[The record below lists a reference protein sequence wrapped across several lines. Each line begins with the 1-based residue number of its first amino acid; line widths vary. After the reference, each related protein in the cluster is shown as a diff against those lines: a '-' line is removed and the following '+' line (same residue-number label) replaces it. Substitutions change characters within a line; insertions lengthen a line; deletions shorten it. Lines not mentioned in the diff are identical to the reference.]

1 MMKSVRTHAL
11 FALSLLAIAPAWAIP
26 EENYREEYAR
36 TVLPFLRSGE
46 PIAFGGADGTILSGV
61 AFHHPQA
68 RGAVVIVSGRTESWV
83 QYGEVFYDLYQ
94 MGYSSFGYDHRG
106 QGLSPRLGTQN
117 PQIGHIEN
125 FEDYAADLDRF
136 VKEVVTPRTAPG
148 EKLFLLAHSMGGA
161 VAADYLANFASPF
174 ASAVLSAPML
184 QINTDPYPEAVASS
198 ITGGA
203 VLLGKGAEY
212 ALGKTDRDPNAP
224 FETNEVTGS
233 EERYWMMM
241 ESVRLYPETALG
253 GPSSR
258 WVCESIAA
266 THRIRAEMKRIEI
279 PMLVLQAG
287 HDTIVKP
294 SGQDIGC
301 RRAKNCTRLHF
312 AEAKH
317 DLLMESDPI
326 RNRVLLLVDQ
336 LFSGAW

>member
-1 MMKSVRTHAL
+1 MNSTVFA
-11 FALSLLAIAPAWAIP
+11 FALSAISAVSVPSAWAIP

-36 TVLPFLRSGE
+36 TVLPFLQSGE
-46 PIAFGGADGTILSGV
+46 RMGFRGADGTILAGV

-68 RGAVVIVSGRTESWV
+68 RGAVVIVSGRTESWF
-83 QYGEVFYDLYQ
+83 QYGEIFYDLYQ
-94 MGYSSFGYDHRG
+94 MGYSSFSYDHRG
-106 QGLSPRLGTQN
+106 QGFSPRLGTQN
-117 PQIGHIEN
+117 PQIGHVED
-125 FEDYAADLDRF
+125 FADYALDLDRF
-136 VKEVVTPRTAPG
+136 VKEVVTPRTSPT
-148 EKLFLLAHSMGGA
+148 EKLFLLGHSMGGA
-161 VAADYLANFASPF
+161 VAADYLANFTSPF
-174 ASAVLSAPML
+174 ASAALSAPML
-184 QINTDPYPEAVASS
+184 QINTDPYPEPVASA

-203 VLLGKGAEY
+203 ILVGQGAEY
-212 ALGKTDRDPNAP
+212 ALGKTDRDPDAP

-233 EERYWMMM
+233 EARYWMMM
-241 ESVRLYPETALG
+241 EAVRLYPEIALG

-279 PMLVLQAG
+279 PMLVFQAG

-294 SGQDIGC
+294 NGQDAGC
-301 RRAKNCTRLHF
+301 RRAKNCTRLHI

-336 LFSGAW
+336 LFSEAW